1 MWNPWQ
7 ALAEQYPDVVVV
19 HTRLMPPRTLGLTDG
34 RTIWLSTDQTVAER
48 RCTLTHELIHLE
60 RGHHSCQPPRVERSV
75 EAEAARRLIPTER
88 LLATL
93 SWARSETEAAE
104 HLWVDTATLRARL
117 ACLTEAERKRIR
129 EEDASQG

>member
-1 MWNPWQ
+1 
-7 ALAEQYPDVVVV
+7 
-19 HTRLMPPRTLGLTDG
+19 MPPRTLGLTDG